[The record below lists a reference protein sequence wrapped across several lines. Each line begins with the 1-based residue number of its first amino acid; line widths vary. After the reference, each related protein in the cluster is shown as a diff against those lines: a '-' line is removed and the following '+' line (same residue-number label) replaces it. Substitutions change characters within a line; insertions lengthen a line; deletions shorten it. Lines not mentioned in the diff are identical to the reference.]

1 MRSYHDRTGK
11 FAGQL
16 RTCWQDYM
24 IEHRLAVAYE
34 GQSKDSIAAAHQANI
49 DWLTDQGRLS

>member
-1 MRSYHDRTGK
+1 
-11 FAGQL
+11 
-16 RTCWQDYM
+16 M